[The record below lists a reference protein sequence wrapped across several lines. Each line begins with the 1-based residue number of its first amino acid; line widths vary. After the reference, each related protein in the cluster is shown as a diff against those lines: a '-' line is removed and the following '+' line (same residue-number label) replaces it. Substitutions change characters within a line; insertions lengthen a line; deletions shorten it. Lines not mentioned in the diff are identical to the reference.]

1 MRIIC
6 NNICRMP
13 NLEAVTSIR
22 DIQKIVVAIVTTT
35 TVVIEERIE
44 F

>member
-1 MRIIC
+1 
-6 NNICRMP
+6 MP
-13 NLEAVTSIR
+13 NLETVTSIR